1 MFSPWM
7 VAFHKGFGVF
17 HRGMSAFGSA
27 FHLKRHPGF
36 HLGHPLAVCFCV
48 LLLCSSCS
56 RSKNLEFSRTDLMLG
71 TVCRITIQASPSE
84 RLDGEAVLDAAFS
97 RLSDVEHRISR
108 LLPDSE
114 LSLVNAQAGVAPVV
128 VSEDT
133 FDIIS
138 TAFDYAKMTDGA
150 FNPAIGPLVSLW
162 GINTESAKVPTEQ
175 EIAQALPLLDWR
187 SVELDESVRSV
198 FLPMKGMSLD
208 LGGIGKG
215 YAADEV
221 GAVLREMGVS
231 SALINLGGNILVIG
245 TRMDGQPWRIG
256 LQDPADERGIY
267 FLTLSLA
274 DGTIVTSGPYE
285 RFFEKDGIIYHH
297 ILDSA
302 TGRPAATH
310 IESVTM
316 TGASSTSADALSTA
330 VFVLGLD
337 RSVALLEELPG
348 MDAVFLMDDGT
359 IHMTDT
365 LRDDSSRWRTAT
377 ERYQVVSLE
386 CPLEDVLKE

>member
-1 MFSPWM
+1 
-7 VAFHKGFGVF
+7 
-17 HRGMSAFGSA
+17 
-27 FHLKRHPGF
+27 
-36 HLGHPLAVCFCV
+36 
-48 LLLCSSCS
+48 
-56 RSKNLEFSRTDLMLG
+56 MLG
-71 TVCRITIQASPSE
+71 TVCRITIQASASE
-84 RLDGEAVLDAAFS
+84 RFDGEAVLDAAFS
-97 RLSDVEHRISR
+97 KLSDVEHRISR

-114 LSLVNAQAGVAPVV
+114 LSLVNAQAGVAPVA

-162 GINTESAKVPTEQ
+162 GINTESVKVPTEQ
-175 EIAQALPLLDWR
+175 EIAQVLPLLDWR
-187 SVELDESVRSV
+187 SVELDESTRSV

-221 GAVLREMGVS
+221 GAVLRKMGVS
-231 SALINLGGNILVIG
+231 NALINLGGNILVIG
-245 TRMDGQPWRIG
+245 TRMDGQLWRIG

-267 FLTLSLA
+267 FLTISLT

-310 IESVTM
+310 IESVTV
-316 TGASSTSADALSTA
+316 TGASSTVADALSTA

-337 RSVALLEELPG
+337 RSVALLEESPD

-365 LRDDSSRWRTAT
+365 LRDDSSRWKTAT
-377 ERYQVVSLE
+377 ERYRVALSERLTEEV
-386 CPLEDVLKE
+386 PKE